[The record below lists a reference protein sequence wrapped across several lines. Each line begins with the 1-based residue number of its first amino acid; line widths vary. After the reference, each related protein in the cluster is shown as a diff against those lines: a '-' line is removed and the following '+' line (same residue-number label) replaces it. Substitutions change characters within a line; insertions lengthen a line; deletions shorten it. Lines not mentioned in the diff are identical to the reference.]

1 MGEDKQY
8 RGSDAYSEQRH
19 RDARSNTIVAM
30 HHSDGDER
38 GHGLQKQAR
47 PLYQINLRLADQYP
61 LPTRVEGVVDCRDNF
76 TLSRFLAFRFWRER
90 KG

>member
-1 MGEDKQY
+1 MREDKQN
-8 RGSDAYSEQRH
+8 RGSDADREQRH
-19 RDARSNTIVAM
+19 RNSRSNTIVAM
-30 HHSDGDER
+30 HHRDGDQR

-61 LPTRVEGVVDCRDNF
+61 LPTRVEGVFDCRYDF
-76 TLSRFLAFRFWRER
+76 TLSRFLAFRLWPER